1 MKYLL
6 LSALWASC
14 WLLPAQAQE
23 NPFLP
28 RRAPAAS
35 TAPTHHPPQSSEPV
49 SVSPWKQWLEQTQYT
64 LNQELAT
71 RTRAAKTGSDPGAWA
86 ILMVLAF
93 AYGAFHSLG
102 PGHGKCLICSYFVA
116 ERATLRQGL
125 VLGYLVAIIHA
136 TSALAVV
143 SLLYVLLR
151 GSGQLVLADATRW
164 TSIAGYGLIAAMGG
178 WLLWRALRPADSP
191 SHVHGAECESHC
203 THEHDSAHEHGAAH
217 THDHRID
224 HQAAHGSNTSRPLWL
239 MALGIGA
246 IPCPGAL
253 TLLMFSISL
262 DFLQLG
268 VVLAAMIALGMGV
281 TTTLM
286 AVATILG
293 RQGSL
298 SWLTQHT
305 SLKRASLEKRL
316 RVAGACLTLGLGATF
331 LALSL

>member
-1 MKYLL
+1 MKTLI
-6 LSALWASC
+6 LSALCASC
-14 WLLPAQAQE
+14 WLLPAHAEE

-28 RRAPAAS
+28 RRAPAAAS
-35 TAPTHHPPQSSEPV
+35 AAPSPQRTESV
-49 SVSPWKQWLEQTQYT
+49 DVSPWKQWLEQTQYT
-64 LNQELAT
+64 LNQELAS
-71 RTRAAKTGSDPGAWA
+71 RTRAAKTGSAPEAWA
-86 ILMVLAF
+86 ILMALAF

-116 ERATLRQGL
+116 EQSTLRQGL

-143 SLLYVLLR
+143 SLLYLLLR
-151 GSGQLVLADATRW
+151 GSGQMVLSDATRW

-178 WLLWRALRPADSP
+178 WLLWRALRPERPHDHTH
-191 SHVHGAECESHC
+191 SHGEECHQEGTEC
-203 THEHDSAHEHGAAH
+203 THVGAHAEPHRGEAH
-217 THDHRID
+217 
-224 HQAAHGSNTSRPLWL
+224 RPLWL

-246 IPCPGAL
+246 VPCPGAL

-286 AVATILG
+286 AIATILG
-293 RQGSL
+293 RQGTL
-298 SWLTQHT
+298 HMLTQAT
-305 SLKRASLEKRL
+305 PVTRARAEKWL
-316 RVAGACLTLGLGATF
+316 RVAGACCTLGLGLAF
-331 LALSL
+331 LTLSL